1 MNVPG
6 IKPFSS
12 VPSIGETNKI
22 QKPSSA
28 AEGVA
33 KSFDQVMSSLNSSQA
48 NVDGLMS
55 QLSQG
60 ENVDIHQIM
69 LATEENDLNF
79 RVTMGI
85 RDRLVDAYREVMRMS
100 I

>member
-1 MNVPG
+1 MNIPG

-12 VPSIGETNKI
+12 VPSIGETSKT

-33 KSFDQVMSSLNSSQA
+33 KSFDQVMSSLNSSQS